1 MRRALLVVLMLL
13 VPLQAAALDNDELL
27 GLVAM
32 PLAVAAVSDVT
43 GVPAG
48 DLGRF
53 VSVLNRAAV
62 PPTQVIQVVR
72 YAPVALVVEQ
82 DPPFVDYVS
91 ERYYDGVTGPRLVR
105 VIEDRY
111 RTYDLEPD
119 FVALREPATTYVV
132 RDDYVPPVVVT
143 RVAQVQPLGYQQ
155 YGYQPVAYDTNDLL
169 ALAAMPLAVAAV
181 SEISGVPFDQLTG
194 LMTSLNAARMPPV
207 QVVEVLRYAPVALI
221 ADYGQPRFVPY
232 IQTQVVSGIR
242 GPALIEVIDTRLR
255 SYDVAPRFVYD
266 TRPDVI
272 VYDDYD
278 DYDAFFPPVVRT
290 RIAEV
295 RSHPHGG
302 PPGQLK
308 KELGL
313 QTGAEVVHG
322 TRVDRDRVRSVR
334 VERDGRASARLPERR
349 VVEQRSE
356 PARKARAARKD
367 RSERRVVEAR
377 EPARKVR
384 AEKRERVRTERRS
397 VDRPSRSRAERSVER
412 AKPPRAQSQRME
424 RRGGGAERTSVRSK
438 GGGGKGKGNGKG
450 KG

>member
-1 MRRALLVVLMLL
+1 MRRALLVMLMLL
-13 VPLQAAALDNDELL
+13 VPLQAAALEREELL

-32 PLAVAAVSDVT
+32 PLAVAAVSEVA

-53 VSVLNRAAV
+53 VSTLNSAAV

-91 ERYYDGVTGPRLVR
+91 SRYDDGITGPRLVR

-119 FVALREPATTYVV
+119 FVTLREPATTYVV
-132 RDDYVPPVVVT
+132 REDYVPPVVVT
-143 RVAQVQPLGYQQ
+143 RVAQYQPL
-155 YGYQPVAYDTNDLL
+155 GYQPVAYDTNDLL

-181 SEISGVPFDQLTG
+181 SEISGVPFDQLSG
-194 LMTSLNAARMPPV
+194 LVSSLNAARMPPV

-221 ADYGQPRFVPY
+221 ADVGQPRFVPY
-232 IQTQVVSGIR
+232 IETQVVRGVR
-242 GPALIEVIDTRLR
+242 GPALFELIDTRLR
-255 SYDVAPRFVYD
+255 SYDLEPRFVYD
-266 TRPDVI
+266 RRPDVI
-272 VYDDYD
+272 VYDDAD
-278 DYDAFFPPVVRT
+278 TFFPPVVRT

-322 TRVDRDRVRSVR
+322 TRQGVRRDDDRVRTVR
-334 VERDGRASARLPERR
+334 VERERREPQRVKSRRDAPERR
-349 VVEQRSE
+349 VVETRAE
-356 PARKARAARKD
+356 P
-367 RSERRVVEAR
+367 V
-377 EPARKVR
+377 RKVR
-384 AEKRERVRTERRS
+384 AEKRDRKERR
-397 VDRPSRSRAERSVER
+397 AVER
-412 AKPPRAQSQRME
+412 QKPPRPQ
-424 RRGGGAERTSVRSK
+424 AERMQKRSGIERTNTRENRGQGSAK
-438 GGGGKGKGNGKG
+438 GNAGKGKGNGKG